1 MNFKWQ
7 KGEVFCNFAIVM
19 TILITIGCYFMM
31 LLLISRIVGKGG
43 NDAFFRGNRQSPWP
57 IVAIGMVG
65 ASLSG
70 VTFVSVPGMV
80 LTGDMTYIQMCLGFI
95 VGYFLIA
102 FVLLPIYY
110 KHRLTSIY
118 SYLGDRFGSSSR
130 KTGSAFFLLSK
141 LTGAAARLYLVCFIL
156 QRYAFDS
163 QFTIGSTALQIPF
176 VVVVLLTLLLIWL
189 YTRTS
194 GIKAIVWTDF
204 LQTIFLIG
212 ALVLILLKAGEL
224 LGMGFG
230 ESMQTVLSDS
240 KSRMFEFG
248 DWNSK
253 QHFVKQFLSG
263 VFITIVMTG
272 LDQDMMQK
280 NLSCKDLRSSQK
292 DMCFYGLLFT
302 PVNFLFLSLGVL
314 LTHLYQQHGMVLPLK
329 GDALLPDFVAS
340 GLMGDAVL
348 VFFTIGIIAAAFSSA
363 DSALTSLTTSFCID
377 ILEIEQPASRYFA
390 KKETTRKWVHLCMIV
405 VFTLFIIAFKA
416 LDNPSVIDAIYTIAG
431 YTYGPLLGLFAFGI
445 FTKRMPSGKWT
456 PLVAILSPIIC
467 YCIDLVVMLTTGYKF
482 GYEMLMFN
490 GLLTFSGLW
499 LISSGVQEP
508 PLYTDVK

>member
-1 MNFKWQ
+1 
-7 KGEVFCNFAIVM
+7 M
-19 TILITIGCYFMM
+19 TILITIGCYFLL
-31 LLLISRIVGKGG
+31 LLLISRLVGKGS
-43 NDAFFRGNRQSPWP
+43 NDAFFRGNRNSPWP

-80 LTGDMTYIQMCLGFI
+80 LSSDMTYMQMCLGFI
-95 VGYFLIA
+95 VGYFVIA

-110 KHRLTSIY
+110 KHGLTSIY
-118 SYLGDRFGSSSR
+118 SYLGERLGNSSR
-130 KTGSAFFLLSK
+130 KTGSSFFLLSK

-156 QRYAFDS
+156 QQYAFNS
-163 QFTIGSTALQIPF
+163 QFSIGGKALEVPF

-204 LQTIFLIG
+204 LQTLFLIG
-212 ALVLILLKAGEL
+212 ALILILIKASDMLGLNFSGAMEL
-224 LGMGFG
+224 
-230 ESMQTVLSDS
+230 VWSDS
-240 KSRMFEFG
+240 KSRLFEFG
-248 DWNSK
+248 DWSSK

-263 VFITIVMTG
+263 MFITIVMTG

-280 NLSCKDLRSSQK
+280 NLSCKNLRSSQK

-302 PVNFLFLSLGVL
+302 PVNFLFLSLGIL
-314 LTHLYQQHGMVLPLK
+314 LTHLYQQHGMVIPTK
-329 GDALLPDFVAS
+329 GDALLPDFIAS
-340 GLMGDAVL
+340 GVMGETVL

-377 ILEIEQPASRYFA
+377 ILEIENPQSKYYE
-390 KKETTRKWVHLCMIV
+390 KKESVRKRVHIGMIV
-405 VFTLFIIAFKA
+405 VFTLFILAFEA

-445 FTKRMPSGKWT
+445 FTRRMPSSRLA
-456 PLVAILSPIIC
+456 PVVAILSPIIC
-467 YCIDLVVMLTTGYKF
+467 YLIDYWVKESTGYKF

-490 GLLTFSGLW
+490 GLLTFIGLW
-499 LISSGVQEP
+499 IVSEKKQA
-508 PLYTDVK
+508 TK